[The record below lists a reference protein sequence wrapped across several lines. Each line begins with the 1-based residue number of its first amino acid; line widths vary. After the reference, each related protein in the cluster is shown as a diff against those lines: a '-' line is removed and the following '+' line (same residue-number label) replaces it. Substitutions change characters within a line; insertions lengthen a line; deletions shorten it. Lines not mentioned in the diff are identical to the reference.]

1 MDDLLALENI
11 GIISKVS
18 AELEN
23 HHICEGDEESI
34 HDMAEFLLELANES
48 RTLPEFKKKLTENEA
63 IFPDGLPETLF
74 TIIKRMTGESIST
87 QKPAFVA
94 PKREIEEEERA
105 PYKHTSNIK
114 REEETEEHEETRDC
128 YNEHFTERNT
138 SITSRKGDVKK
149 EEVDERDSRTKNRS
163 RSRSKSSSRSRS
175 RSKSRSSSKHSHHHH
190 RHHHSHSR
198 HSHSKHSHHHSHS
211 KHSRHHHHHRH
222 ESESRSKS
230 PSKSDS
236 DNEDTSNLDDRPIT
250 GKIYRG
256 TIVRILDFGVIVK
269 LDGVKHIVDVAENRR
284 SQRNAHD
291 DGLVH
296 ISKLI
301 NGRVEHPADVVIL
314 GQPVWVKVI
323 RSEEDRTFLSMR
335 DVDQQTGADLTPPSK
350 SLPYEQPS
358 LDRTRTNPPPL
369 KRPRGLFNLEDDTEQ
384 IGAAE
389 PERPV
394 RRLTTPELYE
404 QSKMLAAGVLDPR
417 ERPMYDP
424 EFGSR
429 RSAGDSGA
437 IGEDIEEDVDI
448 EVREDEPTF
457 LEGRGAEINSQA
469 PIKMSA
475 NPSGSLADAA
485 AKQTSLAKQ
494 RREMAEERRN
504 AEIAGLPKDASKTWE
519 DPLARDDE
527 RYLAQGLT
535 GVSLDD
541 PGDFS
546 IGGRSGGGGGGWQEP
561 EWRRSVEAGVRYGKP
576 TTLSIQEQR
585 RSLPIYPLK
594 DAFVRAVR
602 DNQFLIVIGET
613 GSGKTTQMTQY
624 LAESGMFVRNGKKI
638 GCTQPRRVAAISV
651 AKRVAEEFPCK
662 LGDEVGYSVRFDD
675 VTSEKTIIKYMTD
688 GMLLRE
694 CLADPEVRSYSVV
707 ILDEAHERTI
717 NTDVLFG
724 LLKKAASRRPNFRLV
739 ITSATLDADKFS
751 RFFCDA
757 AIFTIPGRCYAV
769 DILYR
774 KEPEPDYLDAALTT
788 IMQIHITEPR
798 GDILVFLTGQEE
810 IDTACEILYNRMKAM
825 GPRVPRLII
834 LPIYSALPQD
844 IQTRVFEPAP
854 EGARKC
860 VIATNIAETSITI
873 DGIFYVVDPGFVKQ
887 NVYDPK
893 LGMDSLVIC
902 PISQA
907 CAKQRAGRAGR
918 TGPGKCFRLYT
929 ELAFKNE
936 MLPATVPEIQ
946 RTNLGNTVLTL
957 KAMGID
963 DLLHF
968 DFMDPPAS
976 QTLVKALHHLYALGA
991 LDGDG
996 ILTSIGRKMAEFPL
1010 DPPLS
1015 KVLIISTTER
1025 FHCSDEALT
1034 IVAMLSTQSPFYRPR
1049 DRQAQADQKH
1059 AKFFQPEGDHITQLA
1074 VYQAWKA
1081 SKFSKP
1087 WCYENFVDERTMRG
1101 AQDVRKQLTTIM
1113 DRYGLPIES
1122 CGKNYTALRRA
1133 FVSGFFEHAA
1143 KKDSQ
1148 SDGYKTIVE
1157 NQMVYIHPSSAVF
1170 QRHPDWVIYHELVL
1184 TSKEY
1189 MRSVIAIEP
1198 RWLPELAPNYFTI
1211 VDPNRMS
1218 KLKRQEKLESLFNRN
1233 AADQNAWRLS
1243 KRKY

>member
-1 MDDLLALENI
+1 M
-11 GIISKVS
+11 
-18 AELEN
+18 
-23 HHICEGDEESI
+23 
-34 HDMAEFLLELANES
+34 
-48 RTLPEFKKKLTENEA
+48 
-63 IFPDGLPETLF
+63 
-74 TIIKRMTGESIST
+74 
-87 QKPAFVA
+87 
-94 PKREIEEEERA
+94 
-105 PYKHTSNIK
+105 
-114 REEETEEHEETRDC
+114 
-128 YNEHFTERNT
+128 
-138 SITSRKGDVKK
+138 
-149 EEVDERDSRTKNRS
+149 DER
-163 RSRSKSSSRSRS
+163 
-175 RSKSRSSSKHSHHHH
+175 
-190 RHHHSHSR
+190 
-198 HSHSKHSHHHSHS
+198 
-211 KHSRHHHHHRH
+211 
-222 ESESRSKS
+222 
-230 PSKSDS
+230 
-236 DNEDTSNLDDRPIT
+236 PIV
-250 GKIYRG
+250 GKIYKG
-256 TIVRILDFGVIVK
+256 AIVRILNFGVVVS
-269 LDGVKHIVDVAENRR
+269 LDGVKHNKRGGGGGKPSR
-284 SQRNAHD
+284 D

-301 NGRVEHPADVVIL
+301 NGRVEHPADVVVV

-323 RSEEDRTFLSMR
+323 RTEEDRTFLSMR
-335 DVDQQTGADLTPPSK
+335 DVDQQTGADLSPPPNPFDK
-350 SLPYEQPS
+350 NQRHQFPS
-358 LDRTRTNPPPL
+358 LDQTRTNPPAA
-369 KRPRGLFNLEDDTEQ
+369 KRPRGLFNLEGDTER

-404 QSKMLAAGVLDPR
+404 QTKMLAAGVLDPR
-417 ERPMYDP
+417 ERPIYDP
-424 EFGSR
+424 EFGGGR
-429 RSAGDSGA
+429 NAGDEGPA
-437 IGEDIEEDVDI
+437 GEDIEEDVDI

-457 LEGRGAEINSQA
+457 LEGRGAEITSQA

-475 NPSGSLADAA
+475 NPNGSLADAA
-485 AKQTSLAKQ
+485 TKQTSLAKQ

-504 AEIAGLPKDASKTWE
+504 AELAGLPKDASKTWE
-519 DPLARDDE
+519 DPLAREDE
-527 RYLAQGLT
+527 RFLAQGLADVT
-535 GVSLDD
+535 LGDD
-541 PGDFS
+541 GG
-546 IGGRSGGGGGGWQEP
+546 IGGAGGVGGWQEP
-561 EWRRSVEAGVRYGKP
+561 EWKRSVEAGVRYGKP

-585 RSLPIYPLK
+585 KALPIYPLR
-594 DAFVRAVR
+594 DEFCRAVR
-602 DNQFLIVIGET
+602 DNQFLVVIGET

-624 LAESGMFVRNGKKI
+624 LVAAGFAGSGRGKV

-651 AKRVAEEFPCK
+651 AKRVAEEYPCK

-675 VTSEKTIIKYMTD
+675 VTSEKTVIKYMTD

-694 CLADPEVRSYSVV
+694 CLADPDVRAYSVV
-707 ILDEAHERTI
+707 ILDEAHERTVS
-717 NTDVLFG
+717 TDVLFG
-724 LLKKAASRRPNFRLV
+724 LLKKAARRRRDFRLV
-739 ITSATLDADKFS
+739 ITSATLDAEKFS
-751 RFFCDA
+751 HYFYDA
-757 AIFTIPGRCYAV
+757 GIFTIPGRCYEV

-774 KEPEPDYLDAALTT
+774 KEPEPDYLDAALMTV
-788 IMQIHITEPR
+788 MQVHLTEPR

-825 GPRVPRLII
+825 GPKVPRLII

-893 LGMDSLVIC
+893 LGMDALVIC

-929 ELAFKNE
+929 ELAYKNE

-946 RTNLGNTVLTL
+946 RTNLGNTVLML
-957 KAMGID
+957 KAMGIN

-996 ILTSIGRKMAEFPL
+996 LLTTVGRKMAEFPL

-1015 KVLIISTTER
+1015 KVLIISTTDK

-1034 IVAMLSTQSPFYRPR
+1034 IVAMLSAQSPFYRPR
-1049 DRQAQADQKH
+1049 DRQDKADKKH

-1081 SKFSKP
+1081 AKFSAP
-1087 WCYENFVDERTMRG
+1087 WCHENFVDERALRR

-1113 DRYGLPIES
+1113 DRYALPITS
-1122 CGKNYTALRRA
+1122 CGKNYTAVRRA

-1143 KKDSQ
+1143 KKDAQ
-1148 SDGYKTIVE
+1148 TDGYKTIVE

-1170 QRHPDWVIYHELVL
+1170 QRHPDWVVYHELVL

-1211 VDPNRMS
+1211 VDPTRMS
-1218 KLKRQEKLESLFNRN
+1218 KLKRQEKLESLYNRN
-1233 AADQNAWRLS
+1233 ATDQNAWRLS